1 MKTNASRLAAAAVF
15 CILLTLLSARLRADV
30 AVAVDAS
37 GNVTLT
43 VPEGETASY
52 GEIIAGSGII
62 VAKDGLGT
70 LTLTG
75 ANTFTGTLLVK
86 EGKLVAAPAN
96 TAGKPALIVEN
107 GATFKSAGDPNGTT
121 LNLPTITICGHGVG
135 GQGAFI
141 RASGTAISDMSTQ
154 KLILAGDATVNFA
167 VTHNPG
173 VVNLNGYKLTKIG
186 SGDWINHLAS
196 DAQFTVDGEGGNG
209 SIELKGGWFNMKFFP
224 IAGSEKN
231 TFIFNGGHFTCTGL
245 ESWESVPWSCQIAAD
260 TVFYVNGNALYWN
273 GPVKLDGAKLKLRHS
288 DKDRP
293 IVFNN
298 TVTGTG
304 GAGLTSDTGGGVV
317 GFKKAVTIGSGG
329 IAANL
334 ANDKLTFEADVTLN
348 GGRIVANSQASASIV
363 FKGKVTQTGNA
374 SGILPS
380 KGTVSF
386 NGAVESSFAGVFGDS
401 SLKRAATGAIRILN
415 TSPFLHQN
423 HTYLSGTKDAPQ
435 IFFVSNSTVNAG
447 SKYIY
452 AGNNYS
458 WGIVD
463 LQESIVT
470 NNVQLGS
477 EYNKKHD
484 DEASGALYQRAGE
497 LVVPGTMLIG
507 TGRPARGQG
516 GYVNEGGHLTAN
528 AVQFA
533 HCAYGLIYSSGGML
547 SVNSVME
554 MTMGHSGNNGTGVYW
569 LSNGATNTT
578 PKFTVCQTGNLGTSG
593 RGIIALEGAGTLLSV
608 TGADGL
614 SLGADY
620 ASSYNLVVAVNDGAE
635 LRAAKFCRTF
645 TTDYAPNVKCTVNMD
660 GGSIALTVPAT
671 QIAPERVIVQEG
683 GATLETSVE
692 GTFGWETRFDAPVG
706 QTVAAIALPTDAG
719 FVNAQG
725 KYSLPPKVVISGTG
739 TGAAAVA
746 TFDKATRRVTG
757 IRVVAPGTGYDETT
771 TAKVSFPARNV
782 SYTCAVT
789 LAPVPTTGAGFTKTG
804 PGIYTL
810 AHTNTY
816 VGVTTVAG
824 GTLVFAKDRSLPV
837 GSGLALANGAT
848 ADFSGHA
855 VTVPTL
861 SGGAGTVA
869 DLASL
874 TVTNTLTLT
883 MVSNALLNVDAP
895 LTLADGATLELT
907 GTVEDLDETRNN
919 VLLSVS
925 GGLTVPQGLVLPAL
939 PTPWRAVVRA
949 KDIVVRKAVGTVL
962 TIR

>member
-1 MKTNASRLAAAAVF
+1 MKTNANRLAAITAL
-15 CILLTLLSARLRADV
+15 CISVTLLSAYLRAEM
-30 AVAVDAS
+30 AVAVDAG

-43 VPEGETASY
+43 VPEGETATY
-52 GEIIAGSGII
+52 GEVIAGSGIT
-62 VAKDGLGT
+62 VTKDGLGT

-86 EGKLVAAPAN
+86 AGMLVAAPAN
-96 TAGKPALIVEN
+96 TAGTPALIVEN
-107 GATFKSAGDPNGTT
+107 GATFKSAGNPIGTT
-121 LNLPTITICGHGVG
+121 LNLPTITISGHGVD

-186 SGDWINHLAS
+186 AGDWINHLAD
-196 DAQFTVDGEGGNG
+196 DAEFTVDGEGGNG

-231 TFIFNGGHFTCTGL
+231 TFIFSGGHFTCTGL
-245 ESWESVPWSCQIAAD
+245 ESWEPVPWSCRIAAD

-304 GAGLTSDTGGGVV
+304 GAGLTSDTGGGIVT
-317 GFKKAVTIGSGG
+317 FKKAVTIGSGG

-363 FKGKVTQTGNA
+363 FKGKVTQTGNE

-401 SLKRAATGAIRILN
+401 SLKRAATGSIRILN

-423 HTYLSGTKDAPQ
+423 HTYLSGTADAPQ

-477 EYNKKHD
+477 EYNKKYD
-484 DEASGALYQRAGE
+484 DQASGALYQRAGE
-497 LVVPGTMLIG
+497 LVVPGTLLIG
-507 TGRPARGQG
+507 NGRPARGQG
-516 GYVNEGGHLTAN
+516 GYLNEDGRLTAKN
-528 AVQFA
+528 IQFA
-533 HCAYGLIYSSGGML
+533 HCAYGLIYSSGGVL
-547 SVNSVME
+547 SVEGVIE
-554 MTMGHSGNNGTGVYW
+554 MTMGNSGNNGTGVYW

-578 PKFTVCQTGNLGTSG
+578 PKFTICQTGNLGTSG
-593 RGIIALEGAGTLLSV
+593 RGILALEGAGTQLSV

-614 SLGADY
+614 CLGADY
-620 ASSYNLVVAVNDGAE
+620 ASSYDLVVAVNDGAE
-635 LRAAKFCRTF
+635 LRATKFSRAF
-645 TTDYAPNVKCTVNMD
+645 TTDSSPNVKCTVNMD
-660 GGSIALTVPAT
+660 GGTIALTAAGA
-671 QIAPERVIVQEG
+671 QIAPERVVVHAG
-683 GATLETSVE
+683 GATLAARAE
-692 GTFGWETRFDAPVG
+692 GALGWGTRFDAPVG
-706 QTVAAIALPTDAG
+706 QTVAAIALPTAAG

-739 TGAAAVA
+739 RGAAAVA
-746 TFDKATRRVTG
+746 TFDKSTRTVTG
-757 IRVVAPGTGYDETT
+757 IKVVAPGTGYDETT
-771 TAKVSFPARNV
+771 TAEVKFPARNV
-782 SYTCAVT
+782 TYTCAVT
-789 LAPVPTTGAGFTKTG
+789 LAPAPTTGAGFTKTG
-804 PGIYTL
+804 PGTYTL
-810 AHTNTY
+810 AETNTY
-816 VGVTTVAG
+816 AGVTTVAG

-861 SGGAGTVA
+861 AGGAGTVT

-874 TVTNTLTLT
+874 TVTNTLTLAMSPDT
-883 MVSNALLNVDAP
+883 LLSVDAP
-895 LTLADGATLELT
+895 LTIADGATLELT
-907 GTVEDLDETRNN
+907 GTVDDLTATHNN
-919 VLLSVS
+919 VLLRAS
-925 GGLTVPQGLVLPAL
+925 GGIVAPDALTLPAL
-939 PTPWRAVVRA
+939 PTPWQVLVREN
-949 KDIVVRKAVGTVL
+949 DIVVRKVIGTVV
-962 TIR
+962 IVR